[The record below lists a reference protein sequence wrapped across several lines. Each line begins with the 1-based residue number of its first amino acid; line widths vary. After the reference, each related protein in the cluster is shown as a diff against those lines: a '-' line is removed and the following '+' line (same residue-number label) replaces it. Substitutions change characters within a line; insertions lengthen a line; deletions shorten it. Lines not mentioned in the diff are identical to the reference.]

1 MKKFLLSMV
10 ALLSVSYAAS
20 ATTLPAE
27 GKVWKDYTWNQE
39 GVDFK
44 GEVEGYT
51 LVLAKGSSSST
62 LQSPDQYSIRVYAGA
77 NLTVTAPAGE
87 TFNKVTVTI
96 NTTGNKAT
104 EATASEG
111 WTVSDFADGQFT
123 LTSATA
129 QSSVTFDGAGKQL
142 RVASIKIEN
151 GGSVTPDPEPTP
163 DVVTKSVKETIAL
176 ASGTQFTTDYALTV
190 GWKYG
195 SNVFVC
201 DEAGDFIQIYH
212 KDNTLKVGDVIPAGL
227 KGTYTLYKGVT
238 PEIEKIT
245 TLPEATAGTF
255 TAAVVPA
262 KDITVALVNSVVTI
276 DNVVIDAATPGA
288 DVEDNN
294 AKNFVGKVGDVELNL
309 RNHYNLESVPAGTYN
324 VTVVVTVFNEKPSL
338 YVTEFATPTGI
349 ADITVDENAAVE
361 YFNLQGIRVAQ
372 PEQGGIYIRRQGN
385 SVSKVLV
392 K

>member
-1 MKKFLLSMV
+1 MV

-44 GEVEGYT
+44 GEVEDYT

>member
-1 MKKFLLSMV
+1 MV